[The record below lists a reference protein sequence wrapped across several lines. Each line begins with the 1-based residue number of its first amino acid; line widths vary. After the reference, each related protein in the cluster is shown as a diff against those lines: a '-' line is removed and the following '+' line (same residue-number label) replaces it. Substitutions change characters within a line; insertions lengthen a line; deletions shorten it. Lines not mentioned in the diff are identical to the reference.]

1 MTKNRLKSLGALRIQ
16 QKTKPRSPEMT
27 GTIRIQRH
35 TLETII
41 EQMDDGAEV
50 TASLAAWKHRDGD
63 ECYLSVELSPKY
75 KGLSTLSQKTKER
88 SIFDYMADE

>member
-1 MTKNRLKSLGALRIQ
+1 MTKNRMKSLGALRIQ

-41 EQMDDGAEV
+41 EQMDDDAEV
-50 TASLAAWKHRDGD
+50 VASLAAWKHRDGD

-75 KGLSTLSQKTKER
+75 QGVAKLPQQARER
-88 SIFDYMADE
+88 TIFDYMDDE